1 MADVN
6 GSSEAMSRAEWA
18 SENAMLKL
26 VARWMMA
33 LGVPLIILSIGA
45 LGWFVDQI
53 VTATDDNTKATIKI
67 EATLAP
73 LVKAQ
78 DAMVLQI
85 ESNKSTTN
93 ALENRINIHA
103 GRLSDLND
111 RNRDQDVKIDD
122 LQRRVWR
129 MPEPPINTVP
139 PPPSTNSIRVY
150 P

>member
-6 GSSEAMSRAEWA
+6 GSSEAMSRAERA

-45 LGWFVDQI
+45 LGWFVDRI

-129 MPEPPINTVP
+129 MPEPP
-139 PPPSTNSIRVY
+139 STNSIRVY